1 MSVLRAIL
9 LGLLQGFTEFL
20 PVSSSGHLT
29 LIPWFLHWEDPGLT
43 FDALVHLGTLVAIV
57 FYFRADILAL
67 LRAWWDSL
75 RTRQA
80 KTTEA
85 RLAWLIILSAI
96 PAGLLGFFLE
106 DFFEQLFAAPLAV
119 SILLLVTGGLIW
131 ISERL
136 GRRVMPLAQMGWRD
150 ALSIGVAQGFA
161 IAPGISRSG
170 ATISAGLL
178 RGLERDAAARFS
190 FLMVIPVIAGAAGF
204 QMLDAVSAGLSL
216 ADGLSLVAG
225 FMAALVSG
233 YVAIRFL
240 LGYVRQHSLRPF
252 AYYVWAVGLLGI
264 ALSVLR

>member
-1 MSVLRAIL
+1 MSILRAIL
-9 LGLLQGFTEFL
+9 LGLLQGLTEFL

-29 LIPWFLHWEDPGLT
+29 LIPWLLHWEDPGLT
-43 FDALVHLGTLVAIV
+43 FDVLVHLGTLIAIV
-57 FYFRADILAL
+57 FYFWADIWAL
-67 LRAWWDSL
+67 LRAWWNSL
-75 RTRQA
+75 RTREA

-96 PAGLLGFFLE
+96 PAALLGFFLE

-119 SILLLVTGGLIW
+119 SILLLVTGCLLW
-131 ISERL
+131 VSERL
-136 GRRVMPLAQMGWRD
+136 GQRVLPLSKMGWRD
-150 ALSIGVAQGFA
+150 ALTIGVAQGFA

-190 FLMVIPVIAGAAGF
+190 FLMVIPVIAGAAAF
-204 QMLDAVSAGLSL
+204 QLLDAVSAGLEL
-216 ADGLSLVAG
+216 ADGAALLAG
-225 FMAALVSG
+225 FVTAMVSG

-252 AYYVWAVGLLGI
+252 AYYVWAVGLLGVI
-264 ALSVLR
+264 LSIVR